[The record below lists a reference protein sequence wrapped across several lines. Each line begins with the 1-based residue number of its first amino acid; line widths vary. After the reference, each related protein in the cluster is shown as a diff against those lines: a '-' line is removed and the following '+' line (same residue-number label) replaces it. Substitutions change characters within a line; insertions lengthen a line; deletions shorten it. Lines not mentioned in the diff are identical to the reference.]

1 MLFQKERFFFIY
13 SPITYL
19 TYQFTFLICYSF
31 SSKDYLIGAR
41 FDGNGYIQYAMGNF
55 SLLTDFQIKIRLR
68 TFQTNTSIFV
78 VQSNTSVSRGF
89 CHPNRKSEKKTT
101 GLLFPISFRK
111 YPDQKNAVPQ
121 IVWRNHTF
129 EVASKSNCC
138 DFFHFL
144 SPVGTASFPGP
155 LLRRKLGPTFLHATL
170 QYMCNVLKPFITIFV
185 QFQLTR
191 KIFWPNIS
199 CNNQRYE
206 QVN

>member
-89 CHPNRKSEKKTT
+89 CHPNRKSEKKKQAFC
-101 GLLFPISFRK
+101 FPYLSENIQTRK
-111 YPDQKNAVPQ
+111 MQYPKQYEEIIPLK
-121 IVWRNHTF
+121 W
-129 EVASKSNCC
+129 
-138 DFFHFL
+138 
-144 SPVGTASFPGP
+144 
-155 LLRRKLGPTFLHATL
+155 LLRAIVAIFFTFWLL
-170 QYMCNVLKPFITIFV
+170 LE
-185 QFQLTR
+185 QLN
-191 KIFWPNIS
+191 PQDHYCEGS
-199 CNNQRYE
+199 
-206 QVN
+206 